1 MNQYK
6 VEQSSSESAVYRVY
20 QRFLFVFW
28 TYQGS
33 IWCEE
38 EDDASLVLEAKKY
51 LNIKSVR
58 FEA

>member
-6 VEQSSSESAVYRVY
+6 IEQSSSESTVYKVY

-28 TYQGS
+28 AYQGS